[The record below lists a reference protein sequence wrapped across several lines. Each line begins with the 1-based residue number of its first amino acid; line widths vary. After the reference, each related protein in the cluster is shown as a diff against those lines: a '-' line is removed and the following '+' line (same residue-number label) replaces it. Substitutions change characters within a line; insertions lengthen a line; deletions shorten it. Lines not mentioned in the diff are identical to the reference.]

1 MMSLM
6 LRGIGGC
13 VLALLFAMPAAPAR
27 LVESESFTVPL
38 PDGYSDITE
47 LIRSRGFPRRQVSLQ
62 ANAVT
67 RGYQPTIAFQLAPI
81 WGGTLGDL
89 AVCRQSAESFAGPK
103 GKVKTARMIDGP
115 APSGKVC
122 QIHLVR
128 PEGIALITEL
138 ISSAETWL
146 MTCNHAPGDAA
157 AEKVCRATL
166 ATFKFKPA
174 PPVLPKIVLP
184 RVGVRECD
192 DYLDKYVACLSRR
205 LQDDEIAPYR
215 AMLKL
220 TADLWVKAA
229 ASEGGRKELP
239 ATCTKT
245 LAQTKSLMAPSI
257 GCEW

>member
-1 MMSLM
+1 MSLM
-6 LRGIGGC
+6 VRGIAGL
-13 VLALLFAMPAAPAR
+13 VLMMVAALPAAPAR
-27 LVESESFTVPL
+27 VVESESFTILL

-62 ANAVT
+62 ADVVT
-67 RGYQPTIAFQLAPI
+67 KGYQPTITFQLAPL

-89 AVCRQSAESFAGPK
+89 SVCKQSAESFAGPK
-103 GKVKTARMIDGP
+103 GRVKSARMIDGP

-146 MTCNHAPGDAA
+146 MTCNHAAGDAA

-166 ATFKFKPA
+166 AAFKFKPP
-174 PPVLPKIVLP
+174 PPVAPKIVVP
-184 RVGVRECD
+184 RIGVRECD
-192 DYLDKYVACLSRR
+192 DYLDKYIACLSRR
-205 LQDDEIAPYR
+205 LQDDELAPYR

-245 LAQTKSLMAPSI
+245 LAQTKSILAPSV
-257 GCEW
+257 GCAW